1 MVQQSLLLN
10 VSLLISPNQVS
21 WWLLGNMKH
30 DTSSIILY
38 MCLAISARSIW
49 PLLSPDTRIPF
60 LRPGA
65 FFFFFLPL
73 LLLLLR
79 GNRYI
84 RSSSSEEW
92 GDDDEQSQP
101 EQTFCLNFWQDIQQL
116 TVSAFVG
123 PIANS
128 CKLTIWR
135 QQLWAMKGLKI
146 KRREHLRGRKNTKK
160 KNTKWLKPVSKT
172 WPRLK
177 PNALNRWL
185 HGNAS
190 IKCHLCTE
198 LCTKMAAAW
207 VFITQKL
214 MWWEKLDKERRRP
227 QVFCCHIKKKCMKRK

>member
-1 MVQQSLLLN
+1 MVQQSLLLY
-10 VSLLISPNQVS
+10 VSRLISPNQVS
-21 WWLLGNMKH
+21 WRLLGNMKH

-49 PLLSPDTRIPF
+49 PPLSPDTRIPF

-65 FFFFFLPL
+65 FFFSLPLLL

-79 GNRYI
+79 GNRFNI

-146 KRREHLRGRKNTKK
+146 KRREHLRGRKNTWSLLQREGEGEM
-160 KNTKWLKPVSKT
+160 TKTCHRWMCPKHDLI
-172 WPRLK
+172 W
-177 PNALNRWL
+177 NRTLWTDD
-185 HGNAS
+185 
-190 IKCHLCTE
+190 C
-198 LCTKMAAAW
+198 MAMRA
-207 VFITQKL
+207 
-214 MWWEKLDKERRRP
+214 
-227 QVFCCHIKKKCMKRK
+227 